1 MKIRIELDEN
11 LIEDEVL
18 IRCRSLDENVRK
30 IQETV
35 SQVLTGKQQLICYKE
50 DTEYYLSLDEI
61 LFFETET
68 KEVWVHTT
76 DKMYQT
82 RYKLYELEELL
93 PGHFMRVSKSTIL
106 NTNRIYS
113 ITRNLTASSVV
124 EFMGSHKQVY
134 VSRYYYKPLKCKLE
148 EKRENLLGTVSDFWS
163 GIPDCKQTGTGGRH
177 WLLDGNRNN
186 IFRLYFIKQPD
197 KASIYR
203 NLFFTGISRNY
214 L

>member
-30 IQETV
+30 IQEAV
-35 SQVLTGKQQLICYKE
+35 SQVVTGKQQLICYKE
-50 DTEYYLSLDEI
+50 DTEYYLSLDEV

-148 EKRENLLGTVSDFWS
+148 EKRIRKWE
-163 GIPDCKQTGTGGRH
+163 
-177 WLLDGNRNN
+177 
-186 IFRLYFIKQPD
+186 
-197 KASIYR
+197 
-203 NLFFTGISRNY
+203 
-214 L
+214 